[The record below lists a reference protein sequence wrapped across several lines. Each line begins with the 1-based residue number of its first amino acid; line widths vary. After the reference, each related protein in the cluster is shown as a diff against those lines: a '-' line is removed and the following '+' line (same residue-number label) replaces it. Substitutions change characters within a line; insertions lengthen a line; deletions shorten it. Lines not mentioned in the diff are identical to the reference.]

1 MAVLTSA
8 TVETIGAGAA
18 VVGAGAAAAGSYQS
32 WQSARAEKS
41 ELAKIKGLKTQQAE
55 DILGQVGAEDVIY
68 EDELDMIRKQ
78 TEMASKKL
86 LAGTE
91 AGMEKLGE
99 QASGAVAETYGGKYD
114 TGAGQRQRLETKSAY
129 EETMTDIKGSYEL
142 GMEEVALRDEEAE
155 SQAMLRHEEMIG
167 QLEAQR
173 EELLSGI

>member
-1 MAVLTSA
+1 MAVVTSA
-8 TVETIGAGAA
+8 VAAGVAATAATAGA
-18 VVGAGAAAAGSYQS
+18 VMS
-32 WQSARAEKS
+32 WQEAQAQQADVEK
-41 ELAKIKGLKTQQAE
+41 LKTRRGEQAE
-55 DILGQVGAEDVIY
+55 DILGQIGAEEVIY

-78 TEMASKKL
+78 TQMAGQKL

-91 AGMEKLGE
+91 AGMEKLEE
-99 QASGAVAETYGGKYD
+99 QASGAAAQTYGGKYA
-114 TGAGQRQRLETKSAY
+114 TGVGQRQRLETKSAY

-155 SQAMLRHEEMIG
+155 RQAMLRHEEMIG

>member
-1 MAVLTSA
+1 MAVVTS
-8 TVETIGAGAA
+8 A
-18 VVGAGAAAAGSYQS
+18 VVGAGVAAYGGYQS
-32 WQSARAEKS
+32 WQEAQAQQEDVAR
-41 ELAKIKGLKTQQAE
+41 LKGRRGEQAA
-55 DILGQVGAEDVIY
+55 DILDQIGAEEVIY

-78 TEMASKKL
+78 TEMAGQKL

-91 AGMEKLGE
+91 AGMEKVGE
-99 QASGAVAETYGGKYD
+99 QASVAVGQTYGGKYA
-114 TGAGQRQRLETKSAY
+114 TGTGQRQRLETKSAY

-155 SQAMLRHEEMIG
+155 RQAMLRHEEMIG

>member
-1 MAVLTSA
+1 MAVVTAS
-8 TVETIGAGAA
+8 
-18 VVGAGAAAAGSYQS
+18 VVGAAAATAGAVMS
-32 WQSARAEKS
+32 WQEAQAQQEDIEKH
-41 ELAKIKGLKTQQAE
+41 KTRRGEQAE
-55 DILGQVGAEDVIY
+55 DILGQIGAEDVIY

-129 EETMTDIKGSYEL
+129 EESLVDVKESYEL
-142 GMEEVALRDEEAE
+142 GMVEVSLRDEEAE
-155 SQAMLRHEEMIG
+155 REAMLRHEEIVG
-167 QLEAQR
+167 SLEAQR
-173 EELLSGI
+173 EELLAML

>member
-1 MAVLTSA
+1 MAVVTSA
-8 TVETIGAGAA
+8 VAAGVAATAATAGA
-18 VVGAGAAAAGSYQS
+18 VMS
-32 WQSARAEKS
+32 WQEAQDQKKD
-41 ELAKIKGLKTQQAE
+41 LDKLKIRQGEQAA
-55 DILGQVGAEDVIY
+55 DILDQIGAEDVIY

-78 TEMASKKL
+78 TQMAGQKL

-91 AGMEKLGE
+91 AGIEKVGE
-99 QASGAVAETYGGKYD
+99 RASGAVAETYGGKYD

-155 SQAMLRHEEMIG
+155 RQAMLRHEEMIG

-173 EELLSGI
+173 EELLAGL